1 MAELEPGKENDRG
14 SSALWQSVEAT
25 LARIPRIGL
34 ISIVGPFILLV
45 AGYCLWMTYG
55 ARHLDQAKY
64 GLKQENIVMTPQP
77 TWIKSNVL
85 DEVYRGSNLARLST
99 LDNQMSANMYNVFRV
114 HPWIRRVFRVEKASG
129 GVVEILV
136 EYRDPLAMVYD
147 DSPSPSRSGISP
159 SPSDRASSPGSQ
171 ISTTKSTALDPRP
184 AVNFFP
190 VDVDSVM
197 LPVQDFSP
205 EQIPNYFLIYAK
217 GAVPLGR
224 KYGDEYGDARIKE
237 ALILCR
243 ILRDDREPLGLDRI
257 YAYHDLNGGAGAHCV
272 LDIKTKSGKLFHWGH
287 TPGFEVAGEPGA
299 VAKHRK
305 LREILTNPNSPD
317 ATAPEIDLVD
327 KAQARL
333 SKLFQSDSVR

>member
-1 MAELEPGKENDRG
+1 MAELEAGNERDRG
-14 SSALWQSVEAT
+14 SSALWQSIEAT

-34 ISIVGPFILLV
+34 ISIVGPFILLI
-45 AGYCLWMTYG
+45 AGYFLWIAYG

-77 TWIKSNVL
+77 SWIKSNVL
-85 DEVYRGSNLARLST
+85 DEVYRGSNLARLNT

-136 EYRDPLAMVYD
+136 EYREPLAMVYD
-147 DSPSPSRSGISP
+147 DSPSPARSGIAP
-159 SPSDRASSPGSQ
+159 SPSDRAASPGSQ
-171 ISTTKSTALDPRP
+171 ISSTKPTTLDQRP

-197 LPVQDFSP
+197 LPVQDFAP

-237 ALILCR
+237 ALILVAFYAMIENLLVSIGFTR
-243 ILRDDREPLGLDRI
+243 ITISAG
-257 YAYHDLNGGAGAHCV
+257 AAGAHCIF
-272 LDIKTKSGKLFHWGH
+272 DIKTRSGSFF
-287 TPGFEVAGEPGA
+287 TGA
-299 VAKHRK
+299 A
-305 LREILTNPNSPD
+305 LLDLNLLENQAPLPNIASS
-317 ATAPEIDLVD
+317 
-327 KAQARL
+327 AR
-333 SKLFQSDSVR
+333 F